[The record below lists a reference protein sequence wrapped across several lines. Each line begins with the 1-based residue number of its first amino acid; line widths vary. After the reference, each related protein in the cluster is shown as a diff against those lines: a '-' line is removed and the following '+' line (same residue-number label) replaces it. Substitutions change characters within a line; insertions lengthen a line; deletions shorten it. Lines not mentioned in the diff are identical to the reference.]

1 MEFGTAD
8 RTKDAEYSSEL
19 KNFNQQVGLYNRELT
34 KQKLENKEEGEN
46 LQSSAGTDA
55 HTGAMKEAGQH
66 ATALSQGLSTAR
78 NIQKLGTPIKATE
91 DIVKGAGDTA
101 KFFKKGEVIGKETAQ
116 TLGKSAGKLA
126 TGLGVIGDVASI
138 GLDSEELKDNWGTM
152 STMDKITNIADIGGA
167 GLDLVGTGLMTF
179 GGPVGALA
187 GLGMKAFGDV
197 IQVGAGAEQAI
208 AGYQDADDKKKEI
221 QADTDKQDKEL
232 GDEKQTQKGSVS
244 LAGAGA
250 LAVGRQAQQ

>member
-1 MEFGTAD
+1 MEFGSAD
-8 RTKDAEYSSEL
+8 RTRDAEYTSEL
-19 KNFNQQVGLYNRELT
+19 RHFNQQVGLYNRDLT
-34 KQKLENKEEGEN
+34 NKKLENKEEGES
-46 LQSSAGTDA
+46 LQSQAGTDA

-66 ATALSQGLSTAR
+66 ASALTQGLSTAR
-78 NIQKLGTPIKATE
+78 NIQKVGTPIKASE

-116 TLGKSAGKLA
+116 TIGKSAGKLA

-138 GLDSEELKDNWGTM
+138 GLDTEELKDNWGTM

-179 GGPVGALA
+179 GGPVGAMA

-208 AGYQDADDKKKEI
+208 SGYQDADDKKKEI
-221 QADTDKQDKEL
+221 QADTDKQDKAL
-232 GDEKQTQKGSVS
+232 GDEKQTQQGSVS

-250 LAVGRQAQQ
+250 LAVGRTAQ

>member
-1 MEFGTAD
+1 MEFGSAD
-8 RTKDAEYSSEL
+8 RTRDAEYSSEL
-19 KNFNQQVGLYNRELT
+19 RHFNQQVGLYNRDLT
-34 KQKLENKEEGEN
+34 NKKLENKEEGES
-46 LQSSAGTDA
+46 LQSQAGTDA

-66 ATALSQGLSTAR
+66 AAALSQGLSTAR

-101 KFFKKGEVIGKETAQ
+101 KLFKKGEVIGKETAQ

-138 GLDSEELKDNWGTM
+138 GLDAEELNDNWGTM

-221 QADTDKQDKEL
+221 QADTEKQDKEL
-232 GDEKQTQKGSVS
+232 GEAQQTQAGSVS

-250 LAVGRQAQQ
+250 LAVGRTAQ

>member
-1 MEFGTAD
+1 MEFGSAD
-8 RTKDAEYSSEL
+8 RTRDAEYTSEL
-19 KNFNQQVGLYNRELT
+19 RHFNQQVGLYNRDLT
-34 KQKLENKEEGEN
+34 KQKLENKEEGES
-46 LQSSAGTDA
+46 LQSQAGTDA

-66 ATALSQGLSTAR
+66 AAALQQGLSTAK
-78 NIQKLGTPIKATE
+78 NIQKVGTPIKATE

-138 GLDSEELKDNWGTM
+138 GLDAEELNDNWGTM

-197 IQVGAGAEQAI
+197 IQVGAGAEQTI

-221 QADTDKQDKEL
+221 QADTEKQDKAL
-232 GDEKQTQKGSVS
+232 GDEKQTQAGSVS

-250 LAVGRQAQQ
+250 LAVGRTAQ

>member
-1 MEFGTAD
+1 MEFGSAD
-8 RTKDAEYSSEL
+8 RTRDAEYTSEL
-19 KNFNQQVGLYNRELT
+19 RHFNQQVGLYNRDLT
-34 KQKLENKEEGEN
+34 NKKLENKEEGES
-46 LQSSAGTDA
+46 LQSQAGTDA

-66 ATALSQGLSTAR
+66 AAALSQGLSTAR

-101 KFFKKGEVIGKETAQ
+101 KLFKKGEVIGKETAQ

-138 GLDSEELKDNWGTM
+138 GLDAEELNDNWGTM

-197 IQVGAGAEQAI
+197 IQVGAGAEQTI

-221 QADTDKQDKEL
+221 QADTEKQDKEL
-232 GDEKQTQKGSVS
+232 GDEKQTQQGSVS

-250 LAVGRQAQQ
+250 LAVGRTAQ

>member
-1 MEFGTAD
+1 MEFGSAD
-8 RTKDAEYSSEL
+8 RTRDAEYTSEL
-19 KNFNQQVGLYNRELT
+19 RHFNQQVGLYNRDLT
-34 KQKLENKEEGEN
+34 NKKLENKEEGES
-46 LQSSAGTDA
+46 LQSQAGTDA

-66 ATALSQGLSTAR
+66 AAALSQGLSTAR
-78 NIQKLGTPIKATE
+78 NIQKLGTPIKASE

-101 KFFKKGEVIGKETAQ
+101 KLFKKGEVIGKETAQ

-138 GLDSEELKDNWGTM
+138 GLDAEELNDNWGTM

-197 IQVGAGAEQAI
+197 IQVGAGAEQTI

-221 QADTDKQDKEL
+221 QADTEKQDKEL
-232 GDEKQTQKGSVS
+232 GDEKQTQQGSVS

-250 LAVGRQAQQ
+250 LAVGRTAQ

>member
-1 MEFGTAD
+1 ME
-8 RTKDAEYSSEL
+8 KI
-19 KNFNQQVGLYNRELT
+19 FNRQRE
-34 KQKLENKEEGEN
+34 
-46 LQSSAGTDA
+46 
-55 HTGAMKEAGQH
+55 EAGQH
-66 ATALSQGLSTAR
+66 ATALTQGLSTAR

-138 GLDSEELKDNWGTM
+138 GLDAEELNDNWGTM

-208 AGYQDADDKKKEI
+208 SGYQDADDKKKDI

-232 GDEKQTQKGSVS
+232 GDAKQNQAGSVS

-250 LAVGRQAQQ
+250 LAVGRTAQ